1 MHYYTVCVLLSLTS
15 LCVIVWR
22 SICISAKGWVI
33 FHCEYIQP
41 HLFSFLCCWMFRLL
55 PCPGYLKQC
64 YCEHTGSVQFSLVAQ
79 SCPTLC
85 DPMDWGMSDFP
96 VHQQLLKVA
105 QTHVYRAG
113 DAIQPS
119 HLLSSP
125 LLLPSI
131 FLRIRVFSN
140 ESALCII
147 RWPKYWTFSLSI
159 SPSNEYSGLISFRMD
174 WLDLLAVQVTVNSL
188 LKHHNSKASILQ
200 HSTFFIV

>member
-140 ESALCII
+140 ESVPMSI
-147 RWPKYWTFSLSI
+147 RWPKYCSFSFSI
-159 SPSNEYSGLISFRMD
+159 SLPMHIQDWSPLGWTGWISLQSKWLSTVFSNTTI
-174 WLDLLAVQVTVNSL
+174 Q
-188 LKHHNSKASILQ
+188 KHQFFSIRL
-200 HSTFFIV
+200 SS